1 MFCFTLDYYIFIDRF
16 IEKQMRKTD
25 PHIIVIFGASGDLT
39 KRKLIPALFNLHK
52 QNLLGHPFAILGVSR
67 TVMTDME
74 FRNKMMEFLPSDET
88 SNDFKGHLFYEPIQ
102 TSDENDYRKL
112 KDRISK
118 IRVETGAGGNI
129 LFYLSTPPNLY
140 PIIPKYLAGVG
151 LNDQADGFKRLVV
164 EKPFGTDLSSARN
177 LNHDL
182 LQYFSEKQ
190 IYRIDHYLGKET
202 VQNLLV
208 LRFGNSLWEPLW
220 NHKYI
225 DHVQITS
232 SEQLGVEKRGGYY
245 DHSGALRDMV
255 QNHLMQ
261 LMGLVAMEPP
271 TVINADAIRNEMLKV
286 FQSIRPLK
294 TENLSKQVVRGQYT
308 SSNIKGEPVRGYRE
322 EEGVTPG
329 SRTETFVALKLHIDN
344 WRWGGIPFYIR
355 TGKKLPTR
363 VTEIVINF
371 RPAPHHLF
379 DTENGQSS
387 TLNQLIIRIQPDEG
401 ILMKMGLKV
410 PGAGFKVQTVNMDFH
425 YSDLSDAYVPTAY
438 ERLLLDCIQGDA
450 TLYSRGDNV
459 EKAWELMQPVL
470 DEWTNNPD
478 FPLHGY
484 PAGTWGPHDA
494 EQLIARQECGW
505 RYPCKNLSNDG
516 EYCEL

>member
-1 MFCFTLDYYIFIDRF
+1 M
-16 IEKQMRKTD
+16 KKTD
-25 PHIIVIFGASGDLT
+25 PHIVVIFGASGDLT
-39 KRKLIPALFNLHK
+39 KRKLIPALFNLHQ

-67 TVMTDME
+67 TEMDDQE
-74 FRNKMMEFLPSDET
+74 FRLRMMEFLPENET
-88 SNDFKGHLFYEPIQ
+88 SADFISHLYYESIQ
-102 TSDENDYRKL
+102 TSDANDYPKL
-112 KDRISK
+112 KDRIDGLRNE
-118 IRVETGAGGNI
+118 IGAPGNI

-140 PIIPKYLAGVG
+140 PIVPKYLAQVG
-151 LNDQADGFKRLVV
+151 LNNETDGFKRLIV
-164 EKPFGTDLSSARN
+164 EKPFGTDLSSAKS
-177 LNHDL
+177 LNKDL
-182 LQYFSEKQ
+182 LQYFEEEQ

-208 LRFGNSLWEPLW
+208 LRFSNTLWEPLW

-232 SEQLGVEKRGGYY
+232 SESLGVEKRGGYY
-245 DHSGALRDMV
+245 DHSGAMRDMV

-261 LMGLVAMEPP
+261 LVGLVAMEPP
-271 TVINADAIRNEMLKV
+271 TVINANAIRNEMLKV
-286 FQSIRPLK
+286 FQSIRPLNPEK
-294 TENLSKQVVRGQYT
+294 LEENVVRGQYT
-308 SSNIKGEPVRGYRE
+308 ASRIKGEAVPGYRE
-322 EEGVTPG
+322 EEGVDDE
-329 SRTETFVALKLHIDN
+329 SRTETFVAMKLNIDN
-344 WRWGGIPFYIR
+344 WRWAGTPFYIR

-371 RPAPHHLF
+371 KPTPHHLF
-379 DTENGQSS
+379 DSNGSS
-387 TLNQLIIRIQPDEG
+387 TSQPNQLIIRIQPDEG

-410 PGAGFKVQTVNMDFH
+410 PGAGFNVQTVNMNFR
-425 YSDLSDAYVPTAY
+425 YADLSDAYVPTAY

-459 EKAWELMQPVL
+459 ERAWEIVQPLL
-470 DEWTNNPD
+470 DVWGNNPD

-484 PAGTWGPHDA
+484 PAGTWGPLAA
-494 EQLIARQECGW
+494 EELISKQINGW

>member
-1 MFCFTLDYYIFIDRF
+1 M
-16 IEKQMRKTD
+16 KKTD
-25 PHIIVIFGASGDLT
+25 PHIVVIFGASGDLT
-39 KRKLIPALFNLHK
+39 KRKLIPALFNLHQ

-67 TVMTDME
+67 TEMTDSE
-74 FRNKMMEFLPSDET
+74 FRDKMMEFLPVNET
-88 SNDFKGHLFYEPIQ
+88 SSDFIGHLYYESIQ
-102 TSDENDYRKL
+102 TSEEAEYSKL
-112 KDRISK
+112 KERISK
-118 IRVETGAGGNI
+118 LKIELGAPGNL

-140 PIIPKYLAGVG
+140 PIIPKYLSAFG
-151 LNDQADGFKRLVV
+151 LNDETDGFKRLII
-164 EKPFGTDLSSARN
+164 EKPFGTDLTSAKD
-177 LNHDL
+177 LNRDL
-182 LQYFSEKQ
+182 LQYFDEEQ

-208 LRFGNSLWEPLW
+208 LRFSNSLWEPLW

-261 LMGLVAMEPP
+261 LVGLVAMEPP
-271 TVINADAIRNEMLKV
+271 TIINADAIRNEMLKV
-286 FQSIRPLK
+286 FQSIRPLNA
-294 TENLSKQVVRGQYT
+294 ENLKVQAVRGQYT
-308 SSNIKGEPVRGYRE
+308 ASNINGAHAVGYRE
-322 EEGVTPG
+322 EMGVSSD

-355 TGKKLPTR
+355 TGKKLPTQ

-371 RPAPHHLF
+371 RPTPHHLF
-379 DTENGQSS
+379 DTSRNNVNQP
-387 TLNQLIIRIQPDEG
+387 NQLIIRIQPDEG

-410 PGAGFKVQTVNMDFH
+410 PGAGFNVQTVNMDFH
-425 YSDLSDAYVPTAY
+425 YADLSNSYLPTAY

-459 EKAWELMQPVL
+459 EKAWEIVQPIL
-470 DEWTNNPD
+470 DV
-478 FPLHGY
+478 G
-484 PAGTWGPHDA
+484 
-494 EQLIARQECGW
+494 Q
-505 RYPCKNLSNDG
+505 
-516 EYCEL
+516 

>member
-1 MFCFTLDYYIFIDRF
+1 M
-16 IEKQMRKTD
+16 KKTS
-25 PHIIVIFGASGDLT
+25 PHIVVIFGASGDLT
-39 KRKLIPALFNLHK
+39 KRKLIPALFNLHQ

-67 TVMTDME
+67 TEMTDTM
-74 FRNKMMEFLPSDET
+74 FREKMMEFLPDNET
-88 SNDFKGHLFYEPIQ
+88 SADFIGHLYYESLQ
-102 TSDENDYRKL
+102 TSDEADYPKL
-112 KDRISK
+112 KERIDDLRRE
-118 IRVETGAGGNI
+118 INAPANI

-140 PIIPKYLAGVG
+140 PLIPKHLANVG
-151 LNDQADGFKRLVV
+151 LNNESDGFKRLII
-164 EKPFGTDLSSARN
+164 EKPFGSNLESARH
-177 LNHDL
+177 LNRDL
-182 LQYFSEKQ
+182 LQYFEEDQ
-190 IYRIDHYLGKET
+190 LYRIDHYLGKET

-208 LRFGNSLWEPLW
+208 LRFSNSLWEPLW

-232 SEQLGVEKRGGYY
+232 SESLGVEKRGGYY

-255 QNHLMQ
+255 QNHLLQM
-261 LMGLVAMEPP
+261 LAMVAMEPP

-294 TENLSKQVVRGQYT
+294 KENLHEDVVRGQYT
-308 SSNIKGEPVRGYRE
+308 SSHIKGEAVAGYRE
-322 EEGVTPG
+322 EEGVDPE
-329 SRTETFVALKLHIDN
+329 SRTETFVAMRLNIDN

-371 RPAPHHLF
+371 KPTPHHLF
-379 DTENGQSS
+379 DAALNG
-387 TLNQLIIRIQPDEG
+387 TTAPNQLIIRIQPDEG

-410 PGAGFKVQTVNMDFH
+410 PGAGFMVQTVNMGFH

-438 ERLLLDCIQGDA
+438 ERLLLDCIHGDA

-459 EKAWELMQPVL
+459 EKAWEIVQPII
-470 DEWTNNPD
+470 DEWDTNPD

-484 PAGTWGPHDA
+484 PAGTWGPLATDELMAAHPS
-494 EQLIARQECGW
+494 GW
-505 RYPCKNLSNDG
+505 RYPSKNLNNDG

>member
-1 MFCFTLDYYIFIDRF
+1 M
-16 IEKQMRKTD
+16 KKTS
-25 PHIIVIFGASGDLT
+25 PHIVVIFGASGDLT
-39 KRKLIPALFNLHK
+39 KRKLIPALFNLHQ

-67 TVMTDME
+67 TEMTDTM
-74 FRNKMMEFLPSDET
+74 FREKMMEFLPDNET
-88 SNDFKGHLFYEPIQ
+88 SADFIGHLYYESLQ
-102 TSDENDYRKL
+102 TSDEADYPRL
-112 KDRISK
+112 KERIDDLRRE
-118 IRVETGAGGNI
+118 INAPANI

-140 PIIPKYLAGVG
+140 PLIPKHLANVG
-151 LNDQADGFKRLVV
+151 LNNESDGFKRLII
-164 EKPFGTDLSSARN
+164 EKPFGSNLESARH
-177 LNHDL
+177 LNRDL
-182 LQYFSEKQ
+182 LQYFEEDQ
-190 IYRIDHYLGKET
+190 LYRIDHYLGKET

-208 LRFGNSLWEPLW
+208 LRFSNSLWEPLW

-232 SEQLGVEKRGGYY
+232 SESLGVEKRGGYY

-255 QNHLMQ
+255 QNHLLQM
-261 LMGLVAMEPP
+261 LAMVAMEPP

-294 TENLSKQVVRGQYT
+294 KENLQEDVVRGQYT
-308 SSNIKGEPVRGYRE
+308 SSHIKGEAVAGYRE
-322 EEGVTPG
+322 EEGVDPE
-329 SRTETFVALKLHIDN
+329 SRTETFVAMRLNIDN

-371 RPAPHHLF
+371 KPTPHHLF
-379 DTENGQSS
+379 DAALNG
-387 TLNQLIIRIQPDEG
+387 TTAPNQLIIRIQPDEG

-410 PGAGFKVQTVNMDFH
+410 PGAGFMVQTVNMGFH

-438 ERLLLDCIQGDA
+438 ERLLLDCIHGDA

-459 EKAWELMQPVL
+459 EKAWEIVQPII
-470 DEWTNNPD
+470 DEWDTNPD

-484 PAGTWGPHDA
+484 PAGTWGPLATDELMAAHPS
-494 EQLIARQECGW
+494 GW
-505 RYPCKNLSNDG
+505 RYPCKNLNNDG